1 MRYRRFFGWVF
12 LLLCYTIPFCGN
24 FPGQITSTGQL
35 SSGYTYE
42 VVTQPQGNRIGA
54 LPFSDPFF
62 ENYPQLRE
70 YDDGRSP
77 SQLLSQA
84 DFRPSRVLILPAL
97 TLILRRQLL
106 ITPALD
112 SRAIIFPF
120 HSFL

>member
-12 LLLCYTIPFCGN
+12 FLLCHTIPFCGN
-24 FPGQITSTGQL
+24 FPGQL
-35 SSGYTYE
+35 SSEYAYQ
-42 VVTQPQGNRIGA
+42 VVTQLQGNKIGA

-62 ENYPQLRE
+62 ENYPRLKE
-70 YDDGRSP
+70 YDDGRGP
-77 SQLLSQA
+77 SQLLSHA
-84 DFRPSRVLILPAL
+84 DFRPSRLLILPTL

-112 SRAIIFPF
+112 IRAIIFPF